1 MRPHNDTDDET
12 FGAALLATIG
22 YVATLALVYLCALL
36 LAR

>member
-1 MRPHNDTDDET
+1 MRPEHDESV
-12 FGAALLATIG
+12 GAALLATIG